1 MYNCIVHRKTGQ
13 LLRLKRKKKKKN
25 WGNAYAALIS
35 AIQTSTILG
44 SFPQKKK
51 KKNFI
56 LGVQIMDLKWF

>member
-1 MYNCIVHRKTGQ
+1 MHCSQKNGSTITAE
-13 LLRLKRKKKKKN
+13 KKKEKRKKN

-44 SFPQKKK
+44 SFPKKK
-51 KKNFI
+51 KKKKFI